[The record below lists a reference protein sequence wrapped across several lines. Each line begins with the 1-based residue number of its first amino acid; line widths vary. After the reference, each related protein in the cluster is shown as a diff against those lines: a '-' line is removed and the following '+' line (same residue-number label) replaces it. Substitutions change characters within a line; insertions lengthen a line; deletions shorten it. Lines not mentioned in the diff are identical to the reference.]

1 MNNFLF
7 RLFATGGGVLG
18 GSATAALA
26 HQGHPLRVVDGHM
39 HAAELAMLIAAGI
52 AVLAVA
58 FWLVRRVRD

>member
-7 RLFATGGGVLG
+7 RLFAIGGGAL

-39 HAAELAMLIAAGI
+39 HAAELAMLIAAGFV
-52 AVLAVA
+52 VLAAA